1 MVGKNKKKAAPL
13 NSFFRYI
20 EAGGS
25 FKGEILA
32 GISMGLLSVC
42 CMFMNMQLVLQYVTV
57 DYFSADSNVIA
68 ANGEIVASTWF
79 AAMIVAAIGTIAMGL
94 IARRPFVQVAG
105 LSFSCVLVSTLSIKS
120 GLSYNNMLAIVFVG
134 NVAYL
139 AVAAVPV
146 LRKLFVDALPRSVR
160 LAIPA
165 AAGLL
170 MAYVASQL
178 SGLFIVAK
186 RDVVAYGSQ
195 QILGVGTAVL
205 SGTSSISTYSYL
217 TDAYHP
223 QMLLSA
229 VACVLAIAV
238 YLFSARKTRTSP
250 YLRALLAGTLFF
262 LVASAL
268 LVGVIWRTKGFSFN
282 YLWAR
287 LWMVGSEDAMQAHLA
302 SALGTIKIG
311 TVLTRGFD
319 FSGYEAEGGSAGLAV
334 ASGALNY
341 LFLFLYDA
349 QSTVDSCNDI
359 AKVDE
364 PASAMLPM
372 LVNGAANVAA
382 SMLGVA
388 PVALGK
394 ESVAG
399 TRDKGRSGLAAVLAG
414 AIMLI
419 SAFVWVV
426 PALFCTIT
434 NYSVQFNMYGHY
446 GKVLQL
452 LTMCSFSVVDVV
464 MMVCGLMMAGRA
476 IGKGIS
482 GAVERAPFIA
492 TIVATFLLSNLAC
505 GVACG
510 MIAHVLVSASPKAR
524 KKGAGPTG
532 LIERV
537 GGVEKLIVSAALV
550 VMLIVWIM

>member
-1 MVGKNKKKAAPL
+1 MAGKNKKKAAPL
-13 NSFFRYI
+13 NSLFHYI

-25 FKGEILA
+25 FRGEILA

-42 CMFMNMQLVLQYVTV
+42 CMFMNMQLVLQYTTA

-68 ANGEIVASTWF
+68 ANGEIIASTWF
-79 AAMIVAAIGTIAMGL
+79 VAMIVAAIGTIAMGL
-94 IARRPFVQVAG
+94 IARRPFVQVAS
-105 LSFSCVLVSTLSIKS
+105 LSLSCVLVSTLSIKS

-139 AVAAVPV
+139 VVAAVPA

-170 MAYVASQL
+170 MAYVAAQL
-178 SGLFIVAK
+178 SGLFIVAN
-186 RDVVAYGSQ
+186 RGAVAYGSQ
-195 QILGVGTAVL
+195 QMLGVGSAVL
-205 SGTSSISTYSYL
+205 SGTPSIPTYSYL

-238 YLFSARKTRTSP
+238 YLLSARKTKTSP

-262 LVASAL
+262 LIASAL
-268 LVGVIWRTKGFSFN
+268 LVGVVWRTKGFSFN

-287 LWMVGSEDAMQAHLA
+287 LWMIGSEDAMQAHLA
-302 SALGTIKIG
+302 SALGNIKIG
-311 TVLTRGFD
+311 TTLTRGFD
-319 FSGYEAEGGSAGLAV
+319 FSAYEAEGGNAGLAL

-341 LFLFLYDA
+341 LLLFLYDA
-349 QSTVDSCNDI
+349 QATIDSCDGI
-359 AKVDE
+359 VKADE
-364 PASAMLPM
+364 PSPTMLPM
-372 LVNGAANVAA
+372 LVNGVTNAFASVLGAA
-382 SMLGVA
+382 
-388 PVALGK
+388 PIALGK

-399 TRDKGRSGLAAVLAG
+399 TRDKGRSGLAAVLSA
-414 AIMLI
+414 AIMLV

-434 NYSVQFNMYGHY
+434 DYSVQFNMYGHY

-464 MMVCGLMMAGRA
+464 MMICGLMMAGRA
-476 IGKGIS
+476 IEKGIS
-482 GAVERAPFIA
+482 GTVERAPFIA
-492 TIVATFLLSNLAC
+492 TIAATFLLSNLAC

-524 KKGAGPTG
+524 KKGAKPAS

-537 GGVEKLIVSAALV
+537 GGTEKLITAAMLS